1 MGLSGIDKEAGV
13 TFKVRKKSTRVKA
26 KDIDEDKS
34 GLVIEKPTTK
44 PVSKKSIVDDLKAM
58 SANDNITY
66 KALIDGNLLDYD
78 YATDSELNDGLHKAK
93 CLGRG
98 IIVDSRFDPDI
109 GSGTMIDSNI
119 KLLYFWK
126 KVLEVSDGVTVDSE
140 SDEVNTCL
148 SGMLLDR
155 NPELNMNDVEDV
167 NIVDQDDLTN
177 EVKQEEK
184 DLTMNTNTEYTK
196 ANELL
201 KVLKDSGD
209 TGVDILIDYCK
220 VSFAEVFTKT
230 KTGGTDIDTTNDLQ
244 NQMVYI
250 ISEINKNDLLTPE
263 SKAKLVKAI
272 EDESVEYQKLLE
284 SLTDVTSETKVLL
297 EKKENEDMNWGTIAL
312 YTIGAVLAVG
322 AAYSAYRYFE
332 PGDVVLD
339 MSTMSI
345 MDR

>member
-44 PVSKKSIVDDLKAM
+44 PVTKKSIVDDLKAM

-66 KALIDGNLLDYD
+66 KALIDGNLLEYD
-78 YATDSELNDGLHKAK
+78 YATDIEINDGLHKAI

-98 IIVDSRFDPDI
+98 VIVDSRVDPDI
-109 GSGTMIDSNI
+109 VSGTMIDSNS

-126 KVLEVSDGVTVDSE
+126 KVLEVDDGIAADFE
-140 SDEVNTCL
+140 DDEVNTTL
-148 SGMLLDR
+148 EDILTKSD
-155 NPELNMNDVEDV
+155 ENM
-167 NIVDQDDLTN
+167 VDQDDLTN
-177 EVKQEEK
+177 EVKQNEE
-184 DLTMNTNTEYTK
+184 DLTMNKNEYTK

-201 KVLKDSGD
+201 KALKESGNA
-209 TGVDILIDYCK
+209 GVDILIDYCK

-230 KTGGTDIDTTNDLQ
+230 KTGDVEADVANDLQ
-244 NQMVYI
+244 DQMVYI

-263 SKAKLVKAI
+263 AKAKLVKAI
-272 EDESVEYQKLLE
+272 EEESLEYQKLLE
-284 SLTDVTSETKVLL
+284 SLTNVTDETKVIL
-297 EKKENEDMNWGTIAL
+297 EKKDDEDTSWGTIAL
-312 YTIGAVLAVG
+312 YTIGAVLAIG

>member
-44 PVSKKSIVDDLKAM
+44 PVTKKSIVDDLKAM

-66 KALIDGNLLDYD
+66 KALIDGNLLEYD
-78 YATDSELNDGLHKAK
+78 YATDIEINDGLHKAI

-98 IIVDSRFDPDI
+98 VIVDSRVDPDI
-109 GSGTMIDSNI
+109 VSGTMIDSNS

-126 KVLEVSDGVTVDSE
+126 KVLEVDDGIAADFE
-140 SDEVNTCL
+140 DDEVNTTL
-148 SGMLLDR
+148 EDILTKSD
-155 NPELNMNDVEDV
+155 ENM
-167 NIVDQDDLTN
+167 VDQDDLTN
-177 EVKQEEK
+177 EVKQNEE
-184 DLTMNTNTEYTK
+184 DLTMNKNEYTK

-201 KVLKDSGD
+201 KALKESGNA
-209 TGVDILIDYCK
+209 GVDILIDYCK

-230 KTGGTDIDTTNDLQ
+230 KTGDVEADVANDLQ
-244 NQMVYI
+244 DQMVYI

-263 SKAKLVKAI
+263 AKAKLVKAI
-272 EDESVEYQKLLE
+272 EEESLEYQKLLE
-284 SLTDVTSETKVLL
+284 SLTNVTDETKVIL
-297 EKKENEDMNWGTIAL
+297 EKKDDEDTSWGVIAL
-312 YTIGAVLAVG
+312 YTIGAVLAIG

>member
-13 TFKVRKKSTRVKA
+13 TFKVRKKSSRVKA
-26 KDIDEDKS
+26 KDVDEDKS
-34 GLVIEKPTTK
+34 GLVIEKPVT
-44 PVSKKSIVDDLKAM
+44 KKSIVDDLKAM

-78 YATDSELNDGLHKAK
+78 YATDIEINDGLHKAI

-98 IIVDSRFDPDI
+98 VIVDSRFDPDI
-109 GSGTMIDSNI
+109 VSGTMIDSNS

-126 KVLEVSDGVTVDSE
+126 KVLEVDDGIAADFE
-140 SDEVNTCL
+140 DAEVNTCL

-155 NPELNMNDVEDV
+155 NPELNMTDIEDE
-167 NIVDQDDLTN
+167 NIVDQDDLIN

-196 ANELL
+196 ANDLL
-201 KVLKDSGD
+201 KAVKDSGD
-209 TGVDILIDYCK
+209 AGVDILIDYCK
-220 VSFAEVFTKT
+220 ISFAEVFTKT
-230 KTGGTDIDTTNDLQ
+230 KTGEADVDITNDLQ

-250 ISEINKNDLLTPE
+250 ISEINKNDLLTTE

-272 EDESVEYQKLLE
+272 EVESVEYQKLLE

-297 EKKENEDMNWGTIAL
+297 EKKENEDMSWSTIAL